1 MKVAFIGIG
10 TMGAGMAANA
20 QKTGCDFTVHD
31 LRREAAASHIANGAK
46 WADSPAEAARD
57 ADVVFTSLPKPADME
72 AVGLGEKG
80 LLGAM
85 RKGAAWFD
93 LTTNSQS
100 TVKRVAEQ
108 FTAKGIHLLDA
119 PVSGG
124 PSGAKSGKL
133 AIYVGG
139 DKAVFDQYEKL
150 LLAIGDQS
158 MWIGPIGAGIA
169 AKLAHNCASFSIR
182 MAIAEIFTLGVKAG
196 VEPLQL
202 WHAIRQGATGRRR
215 TFDGLG
221 EQFLTQKY
229 DPPAFAL
236 ELAYKDMTL
245 ALEMAKELG
254 VPMKIA
260 EDAYADMTTAMER
273 GWGKLD
279 SRTPMELQKERA
291 GTEFKCTEEEV
302 RRAYERG

>member
-1 MKVAFIGIG
+1 MKVAFIGVG
-10 TMGAGMAANA
+10 TMGSGMCLNA
-20 QKTGCDFTVHD
+20 MKTGCEMTVND
-31 LRREAAASHIANGAK
+31 LRREAAAPHLAKGAK
-46 WADSPAEAARD
+46 WADTPAAAAKD

-72 AVGLGEKG
+72 QVGLGENG
-80 LLGAM
+80 LIGAM
-85 RKGAAWFD
+85 RPGTAWFD
-93 LTTNSQS
+93 LTTNAQS
-100 TVKRVAEQ
+100 TVKRVAAQ
-108 FTAKGIHLLDA
+108 FAEKGIHVLDA

-124 PSGAKSGKL
+124 PGGAKSGKL

-139 DKAVFDQYEKL
+139 DKAIFDKHEKL

-215 TFDGLG
+215 TFDGMG

-236 ELAYKDMTL
+236 DLAYKDMTL
-245 ALEMAKELG
+245 ALDLAKELG

-260 EDAYADMTTAMER
+260 EDAYADMTEALKR
-273 GWGKLD
+273 GWGRLD
-279 SRTPMELQKERA
+279 SRAPMEIQKERA
-291 GTEFKCTEEEV
+291 GVQFKCTEEEV
-302 RRAYERG
+302 AKAYARG

>member
-1 MKVAFIGIG
+1 MKVAFIGVG
-10 TMGAGMAANA
+10 TMGSGMCLNA
-20 QKTGCDFTVHD
+20 MKTGCEMTVND
-31 LRREAAASHIANGAK
+31 LRREAAAAHLAKGAK
-46 WADSPAEAARD
+46 WADTPAAAARD
-57 ADVVFTSLPKPADME
+57 AEVVFTSLPKPADME
-72 AVGLGEKG
+72 QVGLGENG

-85 RKGAAWFD
+85 RPGTVWFD
-93 LTTNSQS
+93 LTTNAQS
-100 TVKRVAEQ
+100 TVKRVAAKFAE
-108 FTAKGIHLLDA
+108 KGIHVLDA

-124 PSGAKSGKL
+124 PGGAKSGKL

-139 DKAVFDQYEKL
+139 DKAMFDKYEKL

-236 ELAYKDMTL
+236 DLAYKDMTL
-245 ALEMAKELG
+245 ALELARELD

-260 EDAYADMTTAMER
+260 EDAYADMTEALGR
-273 GWGKLD
+273 GWGRLD

-291 GTEFKCTEEEV
+291 GVQFKCTEEEV
-302 RRAYERG
+302 AKAYARG